1 LDFAGAG
8 NVAGR
13 MISGV
18 DDRSL
23 MSQNGTLGVQIHKIQ
38 DVAHAWP
45 MHALIILHSDG
56 LTSRW
61 KLDEAPG
68 LIQCDPAVVAGWL
81 IREHTRGW
89 DDVTVVVVKRG

>member
-1 LDFAGAG
+1 
-8 NVAGR
+8 
-13 MISGV
+13 V

-23 MSQNGTLGVQIHKIQ
+23 MSQNGTLGVQIQKIQ